1 MVDSSRVQ
9 LSTPQDL
16 RQVLVT
22 GCLETCTS
30 RGSQAGMRGRVSAR
44 WLRARVSLVLI
55 DLSLALRSRP
65 STTPHHHVHRRP
77 LCQSVTCNVA
87 APDTNPVPTGE
98 QSWGALLKKC
108 AVPPPFPHAVPQVIS
123 RKPLVHFQVG
133 AQHGA
138 SPCHFYVSRAPGAAP
153 MACCKSGWCVRVGHR
168 IGAVQACRLLLSR
181 VALLLKLDARSGQ
194 TSLGTAALKSA

>member
-1 MVDSSRVQ
+1 MYEPRKSGRHARTCECAMASSTGQSSSDRLVSCIALAAVHNSPSPCPSSSP
-9 LSTPQDL
+9 LSEVTCGTARHQKRTPFP
-16 RQVLVT
+16 
-22 GCLETCTS
+22 
-30 RGSQAGMRGRVSAR
+30 RVSNR
-44 WLRARVSLVLI
+44 
-55 DLSLALRSRP
+55 
-65 STTPHHHVHRRP
+65 
-77 LCQSVTCNVA
+77 
-87 APDTNPVPTGE
+87 G
-98 QSWGALLKKC
+98 GALLKKC